1 LLDVSAKNA
10 EDEMTITGI
19 AAGVPFVALEPAGVD
34 GPAPLIVTWHLM
46 DAPRTEGTEA
56 AMAEALPMNDLPA
69 WRVYFGLPMS
79 GRRAL
84 PGGDE
89 EFFALSAQ
97 DAVLNVFG
105 PVTKQAADEFPAAV
119 EDLRKQ
125 LSIAD
130 GPVHVAG
137 GSAGSMVAYEVMARG
152 DVPIAAG
159 AVVSPV
165 TQLAP
170 LIAANERRFEITYNW
185 TEQSR
190 EVAGHY
196 DFVRRADEI
205 NVPLL
210 IVVGSADDI
219 AVREPAALGHKE
231 IAGSQLVE
239 IPGMRHEVVDEDAKQ
254 VDAEFTRWFKQ
265 YIQG

>member
-1 LLDVSAKNA
+1 MSDLG
-10 EDEMTITGI
+10 TITGI

-34 GPAPLIVTWHLM
+34 GPAPLVVTWHLM
-46 DAPRTEGTEA
+46 DAPNTEV

-105 PVTKQAADEFPAAV
+105 PVAKQAADEFPAAV
-119 EDLRKQ
+119 AELRQQ
-125 LSIAD
+125 LSISD
-130 GPVHVAG
+130 GPVYVAG
-137 GSAGSMVAYEVMARG
+137 GSAGSMVAYEVIARG
-152 DVPIAAG
+152 EVPIAAG

-165 TQLAP
+165 TQLTP
-170 LIAANERRFEITYNW
+170 VVAANERRFEMTYNW
-185 TEQSR
+185 SAQSR
-190 EVAGHY
+190 EVAEYY
-196 DFVRRADEI
+196 DFVRRAGEI
-205 NVPLL
+205 DVPLL
-210 IVVGSADDI
+210 IVVGSDDDI
-219 AVREPAALGHKE
+219 AFREPAALGHKE
-231 IAGSQLVE
+231 IAGSELVTV
-239 IPGMRHEVVDEDAKQ
+239 PGMQHEVVADAAKR

>member
-1 LLDVSAKNA
+1 MS
-10 EDEMTITGI
+10 ITGI
-19 AAGVPFVALEPAGVD
+19 AAGVPFVALKPAGVD
-34 GPAPLIVTWHLM
+34 GPAPLVVTWHLM
-46 DAPRTEGTEA
+46 DAPRTEAE
-56 AMAEALPMNDLPA
+56 MASALPMNDLPA

-105 PVTKQAADEFPAAV
+105 PVTRQAADEFPAAV
-119 EDLRKQ
+119 AALRAQ
-125 LSIAD
+125 LSISD
-130 GPVHVAG
+130 GPVSVAG
-137 GSAGSMVAYEVMARG
+137 GSAGSMVAYEVIARG

-170 LIAANERRFEITYNW
+170 LIAANERRFEITYTW
-185 TEQSR
+185 SEESR
-190 EVAGHY
+190 EVAEHY

-205 NVPLL
+205 HVPLL
-210 IVVGSADDI
+210 IVVGSDDDI

-231 IAGSQLVE
+231 IAGSELVT
-239 IPGMRHEVVDEDAKQ
+239 IPGMRHEVVGRDAER
-254 VDAEFTRWFKQ
+254 VDAEFTRWFAK
-265 YIQG
+265 YIAG